1 MKAPRTHD
9 SSCAQPWRERGA
21 IFIEGALVVPAFFF
35 ILMAGIQLM
44 VISWKLSQVQLA
56 TTQMAR
62 TLGVPPSQGVQDTCV
77 AVRTA
82 ANAAGQQIFGN
93 SVTATNVTFTPPTC
107 PPAPGTTVVL
117 NVSYTAQIFMGT
129 LIPGQQTFTY
139 RGVAVAI
146 VEQNPV
152 EL

>member
-9 SSCAQPWRERGA
+9 SSRAQPWRERGA

-44 VISWKLSQVQLA
+44 VISWNLSQVQLA

-62 TLGVPPSQGVQDTCV
+62 TLGLPPTAPGGNTC
-77 AVRTA
+77 AQVRDA

-93 SVTATNVTFTPPTC
+93 SVTATNVIFTPPTC
-107 PPAPGTTVVL
+107 PPAPGSTVVL
-117 NVSYTAQIFMGT
+117 NVSYTANIFMGT
-129 LIPGQQTFTY
+129 LIPGQQNFIY